1 MKFQNGVLVW
11 CWLPCS
17 SSREGCKMS
26 LFVVF
31 LCSNGPGDGVCFSR
45 AVVAVVITGQW
56 SDGCCAACSACQRCM
71 FSRYGLHPIYL
82 ATACRCVLIDHTSH
96 DGDIGTQKSQK
107 FGDK

>member
-1 MKFQNGVLVW
+1 
-11 CWLPCS
+11 
-17 SSREGCKMS
+17 
-26 LFVVF
+26 LFVCAATGLVTVYVF
-31 LCSNGPGDGVCFSR
+31 VVCLCSNGPGDGVCFSR

-82 ATACRCVLIDHTSH
+82 ATACHCVLIDHTSH